1 MFYGFVI
8 TEAGNNLLANIV
20 AGQTLTITKVIM
32 DKGTVESANAARQL
46 TAPIDPGPDGTSTMP
61 TVEGNTVNMIVEYR
75 SDLNGGLQEGFWI
88 GGFCVYGKVGD
99 GTETLIYYGS
109 LGDQKQYVSAYAE
122 GTAPDVRRYPV
133 SIVVTAGVEV
143 EVTYPAEAWMSAD
156 DVAVS
161 IKAASP
167 HRHSY
172 TLAVASWSG
181 TAGSYSQTTTLLG
194 VTADNNLCWGGVT
207 ATDKRAI
214 SRCRVDL
221 TAAADGTLTW
231 STMALPVANIAV
243 YVINNGVPVVMV

>member
-122 GTAPDVRRYPV
+122 GTAPDVRRYPL

-143 EVTYPAEAWMSAD
+143 EVTYPAEAWMSAE

-172 TLAVASWSG
+172 TLAAGSWSG
-181 TAGSYSQTTTLLG
+181 TAGSYSQTIALTGVSAEDLLIWDG
-194 VTADNNLCWGGVT
+194 AA
-207 ATDKRAI
+207 ATDRQAALA
-214 SRCRVDL
+214 CGLDL
-221 TAAADGTLTW
+221 TVSDDTLTW
-231 STMALPVANIAV
+231 TARNIPPAE
-243 YVINNGVPVVMV
+243 ISLIVVQQRTVE